1 MLKLGVI
8 MEGILI
14 VNKPKGVTS
23 HQIVSKLRKI
33 LNIKQIG
40 HIGTL
45 DPNAT
50 GVLPIL
56 IGKAT
61 KTSKYLIEHDKEYIA
76 TLKLGRQ
83 TDTGDIEGKVI
94 KEGPV
99 PTLNKDELENVL
111 KSFLGEQNQIPPI
124 YSSVKINGK
133 KAYEYARNGE
143 TVELKPRKINIYSI
157 QLLTYSSDKI
167 VYKVN
172 CSKGTYIR
180 KLCEDIALKLG
191 TVGFMDDLVR
201 TKVDN
206 FIIEDAITLDLN
218 ENQIRNKII
227 SIEKVFDNNGEIE
240 IKDVEKLLN
249 GVNIQTDKPDGV
261 YKLYYNQKFLGLG
274 IVQNNGLK
282 RDIII

>member
-1 MLKLGVI
+1 

-14 VNKPKGVTS
+14 VNKPKGCTS
-23 HQIVSKLRKI
+23 YQVVGKIRKI
-33 LNIKQIG
+33 LNIRQVG

-56 IGKAT
+56 IGTAT

-76 TLKLGRQ
+76 TLKLGKQ

-94 KEGPV
+94 KEENVPV
-99 PTLNKDELENVL
+99 IKKGEIENVL
-111 KSFLGEQNQIPPI
+111 QNFLGIQYQIPPI
-124 YSSVKINGK
+124 YSSIKVNGK
-133 KAYEYARNGE
+133 KAYEYARKGE
-143 TVELKPRKINIYSI
+143 KIELKPRKINIYSI
-157 QLLTYSSDKI
+157 ELISYYYDEI
-167 VYKVN
+167 IYKVK

-191 TVGFMDDLVR
+191 SVGYMAELVR

-206 FIIEDAITLDLN
+206 FKIEDSCSLEMSEN
-218 ENQIRNKII
+218 EIKNKII
-227 SIEKVFDNNGEIE
+227 SIEEIFKNNEKIE
-240 IKDVEKLLN
+240 IKDIEKLLN
-249 GVNIQTDKPDGV
+249 GVIIKANKPDGV
-261 YKLYYNQKFLGLG
+261 YKLYYNQRFLGLG
-274 IVQNNGLK
+274 TVQNNGLK

>member
-133 KAYEYARNGE
+133 KAYEYARNGQE
-143 TVELKPRKINIYSI
+143 IELQPRKIEIYSI
-157 QLLTYSSDKI
+157 ELLNFEKDEITF
-167 VYKVN
+167 KVA

-180 KLCEDIALKLG
+180 TLCEDISKKIRKLWLYEG
-191 TVGFMDDLVR
+191 
-201 TKVDN
+201 
-206 FIIEDAITLDLN
+206 
-218 ENQIRNKII
+218 IRKNK
-227 SIEKVFDNNGEIE
+227 S
-240 IKDVEKLLN
+240 
-249 GVNIQTDKPDGV
+249 Q
-261 YKLYYNQKFLGLG
+261 
-274 IVQNNGLK
+274 
-282 RDIII
+282 

>member
-1 MLKLGVI
+1 

-14 VNKPKGVTS
+14 VNKQKGVTS

-76 TLKLGRQ
+76 TLKLGKQ

-94 KEGPV
+94 KEEPV
-99 PTLNKDELENVL
+99 PMLDKEELENVL

-143 TVELKPRKINIYSI
+143 TVELKPRKIKIYSI
-157 QLLTYSSDKI
+157 QLLTYGTDEI

-191 TVGFMDDLVR
+191 TVGFMADLVR
-201 TKVDN
+201 TRVND
-206 FIIEDAITLDLN
+206 FIIEDSITLDLSEN
-218 ENQIRNKII
+218 EIRDKII
-227 SIEKVFDNNGEIE
+227 SIEKIFDNNGEIE

-249 GVNIQTDKPDGV
+249 GVKIKTNNPDGL
-261 YKLYYNQKFLGLG
+261 YKLYSKQKFLGLG
-274 IVQNNGLK
+274 IVNNNVLK
-282 RDIII
+282 RDVII